1 VSCKGQAIFADT
13 HMSIDDLKVL
23 IGSKLDVMEFLDIV
37 GYDLCDLVEIM
48 EDEIEEHW
56 TQLLDACS

>member
-1 VSCKGQAIFADT
+1 
-13 HMSIDDLKVL
+13 MSVDDLKVL

-56 TQLLDACS
+56 TQLVDACS